1 MFGVLHTDGTG
12 DSNPPIESLS
22 DLYDELLTAEPEHG
36 DVAVINDDKGWSVS
50 AHRDGQVVLENLA
63 VQGTQRHMTDVTKER
78 ALWIWT
84 RLINGEID
92 DLLAEPWKEGYK

>member
-1 MFGVLHTDGTG
+1 MFGVLHVDGTG

-36 DVAVINDDKGWSVS
+36 DVAVINDDTGWSIS
-50 AHRDGQVVLENLA
+50 AHRDGRVILENLA
-63 VQGTQRHMTDVTKER
+63 VPGTKRHMTNVTKER
-78 ALWIWT
+78 ALSIWR

-92 DLLAEPWKEGYK
+92 GLLKEAWKEGYK